1 LKTYFI
7 SGHRNVTPE
16 EFEKHYAG
24 RIREAVKSGAVFVVG
39 DYYGVDTMAQQL
51 LKDLDAEH
59 VTVYHMFDLPR
70 NNVGCFPM
78 SGGFTSDVA
87 RDEAMT
93 RISDEDILWVRPEV
107 KQDVCGKLS
116 GTEENE
122 IRRQKCITKSSE

>member
-16 EFEKHYAG
+16 EFEEHYSE
-24 RIREAVKSGAVFVVG
+24 RIRESVKVGATFVVG

-51 LKDLDAEH
+51 LKDLGAEH
-59 VTVYHMFDLPR
+59 VTVYHMFVAPR
-70 NNVGCFPM
+70 NNAGFPTC
-78 SGGFTSDVA
+78 GGFTSDVA

-93 RISDEDILWVRPEV
+93 RTSDEDILWVRPEV
-107 KQDVCGKLS
+107 RQDVCGKLS

-122 IRRQKCITKSSE
+122 LRRRNGYFCSG